1 VADPT
6 HDQGGP
12 GAGRGLPGPI
22 SGSFTGVLARLEI
35 EGGPWVLQVPD
46 GPTYQLVGDLSP
58 ARLLLGLT
66 VRVTGRLAPE
76 VMTTAQVGPVVE
88 VSQIVRDG

>member
-1 VADPT
+1 
-6 HDQGGP
+6 
-12 GAGRGLPGPI
+12 
-22 SGSFTGVLARLEI
+22 VLVRLEV
-35 EGGPWVLQVPD
+35 EGGPWVLRVPD

-58 ARLLLGLT
+58 ARLLRGMT

-88 VSQIVRDG
+88 VTEIVRDD

>member
-1 VADPT
+1 M
-6 HDQGGP
+6 
-12 GAGRGLPGPI
+12 
-22 SGSFTGVLARLEI
+22 
-35 EGGPWVLQVPD
+35 LQVPD

-58 ARLLLGLT
+58 ARLLLGTT

-88 VSQIVRDG
+88 VSGIVRDG